1 MHLNRTWKEVL
12 HTLLLCS
19 VGSLEVLV
27 LFSIQLAGAVCGIS
41 YFTVLFEDF
50 FIAKLSFIPS
60 RNDLSFAVTPE
71 L

>member
-1 MHLNRTWKEVL
+1 MHLNRTEKQVL
-12 HTLLLCS
+12 HTYLLCS

-27 LFSIQLAGAVCGIS
+27 LFPFNLPGPCAV
-41 YFTVLFEDF
+41 YRTVLFEDF